1 MDVEL
6 VIMVQKYNVLFG
18 KIKLLDCLEEVNLL
32 KFQKGEVRME
42 QLEFM
47 FGYIDISDYDR
58 KMLMKY
64 RVEELENKFYV
75 KEIGIFMNGLEVIIV
90 MVFIFVNNVWFYSDN
105 FC

>member
-1 MDVEL
+1 
-6 VIMVQKYNVLFG
+6 
-18 KIKLLDCLEEVNLL
+18 
-32 KFQKGEVRME
+32 
-42 QLEFM
+42 M
-47 FGYIDISDYDR
+47 FGYIDISDYDK